1 MKFEGRNYRVELLNT
16 ESGIAIVGGHFGEV
30 RIAYGELFKL
40 RMKHVETG
48 EVRILT
54 SLDGWQSVSVSE
66 RDGAKSDISS
76 NNVTVTF
83 VYCHPG
89 EDETEVFTALLRK

>member
-1 MKFEGRNYRVELLNT
+1 MKFEGQNYRVELLAT
-16 ESGIAIVGGHFGEV
+16 ESGIAIVGGHFGQA

-54 SLDGWQSVSVSE
+54 SLDGWRSVDVRKENETTKFVFSTADACE
-66 RDGAKSDISS
+66 RTSTSTTCNCVEFI
-76 NNVTVTF
+76 V
-83 VYCHPG
+83 
-89 EDETEVFTALLRK
+89 